1 MEHLDT
7 RLTPPLQDAPETG
20 WEDSYANVDPE
31 WEEEGE
37 GEKCP
42 GPFEIITNPV
52 MEELEGTILYLMME
66 TASLARSLYVE
77 GYAFPVKGCPVDI
90 SFCFEAV
97 PWLMEQDWDGYRL
110 NEHMVEEWGFLDELS
125 RLLPR

>member
-66 TASLARSLYVE
+66 TASLARS
-77 GYAFPVKGCPVDI
+77 
-90 SFCFEAV
+90 CFEAV